1 MSGPLTGL
9 KIIEFAG
16 LGPAPFAAMML
27 ADMGA
32 DVLRIDRLNQR
43 SVIHPQNPATDIL
56 NRNRRSIKLDLKHP
70 QAIEIAL
77 QLVEQADILLEGF
90 RPGVM
95 ERLGLGPEI
104 CQARNGRLI
113 YGRMTG
119 WGQEGELA
127 HKAGHDINYIAM
139 TGVLDAIG
147 SADGGPMLPLNLIG
161 DFGGGG
167 MLLAF
172 GVLCAL
178 HERQSSG
185 KGQVVDAA
193 IVDGTSLLMSMIYGF
208 RADGTWNSE
217 RGTNLLDGGAP
228 FYQVYECRDGQYIS
242 IGSLEPKFY
251 AALLKVL
258 GLSEEALPAQMDRS
272 GWPRLKRRFAEIF
285 KTKSRAEWSEIM
297 AAEDLCFA
305 PVLTMDE
312 ATDDPHLNSRHSFT
326 VVGGVSQPSPA
337 PRFSRTAPDTPRPA
351 GALGEHTAHLLAEL
365 GYSAEAVR
373 LLRQQQV
380 VA

>member
-70 QAIEIAL
+70 QAVEIAL

-127 HKAGHDINYIAM
+127 HKAGHDINYIAL

-312 ATDDPHLNSRHSFT
+312 ATDDSHLNSRHSFT
-326 VVGGVSQPSPA
+326 VVGGVSQPNPA
-337 PRFSRTAPDTPRPA
+337 PRFSRTTPDTPRPA
-351 GALGEHTAHLLAEL
+351 GALGEHTTHLLAEL

>member
-32 DVLRIDRLNQR
+32 DVLRIDRLNQL

-70 QAIEIAL
+70 QAVEIAL
-77 QLVEQADILLEGF
+77 QLIERADILLEGF

-95 ERLGLGPEI
+95 ERLGVGPEI
-104 CQARNGRLI
+104 CQARNDGLI

-119 WGQEGELA
+119 WGQTGDLA
-127 HKAGHDINYIAM
+127 DKAGHDINYIAM
-139 TGVLDAIG
+139 TGVLDGIG
-147 SADGGPMLPLNLIG
+147 SAEAGPVLPLNLIG

-193 IVDGTSLLMSMIYGF
+193 IVDGSSLLMSMIYGF
-208 RADGTWNSE
+208 RADGAWNLE

-228 FYQVYECRDGQYIS
+228 FYQVYECRDGQHIS
-242 IGSLEPKFY
+242 IGALEPKFY
-251 AALLKVL
+251 AALLKIL

-285 KTKSRAEWSEIM
+285 KTKSRAEWADLM
-297 AAEDLCFA
+297 AAEDVCFA

-312 ATDDPHLNSRHSFT
+312 AAHHPHLNARNTFT
-326 VVGGVSQPSPA
+326 QVGGIPQPSPA
-337 PRFSRTAPDTPRPA
+337 PRFSRTVPDAPRPA
-351 GALGEHTAHLLAEL
+351 GALGEHTAQILAEL
-365 GYSAEAVR
+365 GYSAEEVR